1 MNKFL
6 STDLRRAAICALGGL
21 LFSATASQAITVNDD
36 CLAYGDCVVSGSFT
50 LHPTLGN
57 LGIWQA
63 ASPITIEDA
72 DVSFYGRTS
81 RLSTDDDWSIDDQNG
96 QGQTHFVR
104 AGNVIDIMFGRSSQQ
119 DRMFQLLVDA
129 RFGTAGPLGEVT
141 SFTVS
146 NQPIEDAII
155 TSDLRANGFTID
167 TRLSD
172 LRSSLGLD
180 ASADASAIG
189 DALSDVSVVPIPAT
203 GLLLLAGLGCMGALR
218 RFSS

>member
-1 MNKFL
+1 
-6 STDLRRAAICALGGL
+6 
-21 LFSATASQAITVNDD
+21 
-36 CLAYGDCVVSGSFT
+36 VSGGFT

-63 ASPITIEDA
+63 VSPITIEDA
-72 DVSFYGRTS
+72 DVSFYARTS
-81 RLSTDDDWSIDDQNG
+81 RLSTGADWSIDDQNG

-129 RFGTAGPLGEVT
+129 RFGAAGSLGEVT

-155 TSDLRANGFTID
+155 TSDLRSNGFTID
-167 TRLSD
+167 TRLSN
-172 LRSSLGLD
+172 LRLSLGLD

-189 DALSDVSVVPIPAT
+189 DALTDVSVVPIPAT
-203 GLLLLAGLGCMGALR
+203 GLLLLAGFGCMGALR